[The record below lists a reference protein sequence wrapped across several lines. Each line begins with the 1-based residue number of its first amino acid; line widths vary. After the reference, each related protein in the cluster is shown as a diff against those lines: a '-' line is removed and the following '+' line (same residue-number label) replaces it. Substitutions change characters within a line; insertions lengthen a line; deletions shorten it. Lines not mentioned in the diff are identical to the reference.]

1 MVTQSIW
8 RYMMSLKLNLTEEVA
23 ISISSKIWQEKG
35 AVECSELLRAS
46 VLETLLNKLK
56 MSKEQRKT
64 KDDPNLVLMMS
75 AKVKES
81 CMQLFEYK
89 VRSGF

>member
-1 MVTQSIW
+1 MTQSIW
-8 RYMMSLKLNLTEEVA
+8 RYMMSLKLNLTEVA

-64 KDDPNLVLMMS
+64 KDDPNL
-75 AKVKES
+75 K
-81 CMQLFEYK
+81 Y
-89 VRSGF
+89 